1 MKTRRFFSFF
11 LLLVLTAGLLASPAA
26 AAEVGVGGL
35 APPELHCEAML
46 LVDANTGK
54 AVFDPERE
62 RQKLDAVAALAHSDF
77 NSRGI
82 REGFSC
88 LMDISKERQYRLLE
102 QSGVRADGGDT
113 KACTGG
119 EN

>member
-1 MKTRRFFSFF
+1 MKDLTEIRGQIDEIDRRIVELFEQRME
-11 LLLVLTAGLLASPAA
+11 LTDQVAA
-26 AAEVGVGGL
+26 YKIA
-35 APPELHCEAML
+35 
-46 LVDANTGK
+46 TGK

-82 REGFSC
+82 REWFSC
-88 LMDISKERQYRLLE
+88 LMDISKERQVPAFRAVA
-102 QSGVRADGGDT
+102 GVRADGGDT

>member
-1 MKTRRFFSFF
+1 MKDLTEIRGQIDEIDRRIVELFEQRME
-11 LLLVLTAGLLASPAA
+11 LTDQVAA
-26 AAEVGVGGL
+26 YKIA
-35 APPELHCEAML
+35 
-46 LVDANTGK
+46 TGK

-82 REGFSC
+82 REWFSC

-102 QSGVRADGGDT
+102 QSGVRADGRDT

>member
-1 MKTRRFFSFF
+1 MKDLTEIRGQIDEIDRRIVELFEQRME
-11 LLLVLTAGLLASPAA
+11 LTDQVAA
-26 AAEVGVGGL
+26 YKIA
-35 APPELHCEAML
+35 
-46 LVDANTGK
+46 TGK

-77 NSRGI
+77 NI
-82 REGFSC
+82 REWFSC